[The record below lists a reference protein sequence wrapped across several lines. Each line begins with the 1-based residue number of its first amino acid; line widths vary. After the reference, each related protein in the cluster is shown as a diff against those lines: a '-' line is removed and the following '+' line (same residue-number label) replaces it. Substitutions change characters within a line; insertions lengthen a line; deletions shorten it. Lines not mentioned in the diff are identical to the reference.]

1 MIINIKPIDVL
12 FFRDSKPFSRGSDHF
27 AKSIFPPYPQTL
39 YGAFRTKALE
49 ELQCDFG
56 EFKEGNLIFKNEQLV
71 NANGGIDNIKEQI
84 GDVNSIGKF
93 LLKGPVL
100 LKQNKSIYIK
110 IPADVKKVSGIV
122 KIMSPFDWNQYGIET
137 DFNLNNYPHLPTNT
151 PAEDLDG
158 YISLRAF
165 INFYLLNEQVISEKD
180 ILKPND
186 IFEYEIRTGIEIND
200 EKDTTQEGKL
210 YTAGF
215 VRLKDEWSLYAE
227 IENLSV
233 LPQNGTLKLGGS
245 NRVCECTTL
254 NNNPFGD
261 YFQDAKPNI
270 MQQIQE
276 TKKFKIVLLTPT
288 IFNNGWIS
296 DKFNSNFELEKNNV
310 KIKLISAVINKPEYI
325 SGWDIAKRR
334 PKPLKKL
341 VPAGSVYYFELVAGT
356 VEDLFTEFNFKN
368 FTDENPNLGFG
379 LTLIGGI

>member
-12 FFRDSKPFSRGSDHF
+12 FFRDSKPFSRGSEHF

-110 IPADVKKVSGIV
+110 IPTDVKKVSGIV

-245 NRVCECTTL
+245 NRVCEYTTL